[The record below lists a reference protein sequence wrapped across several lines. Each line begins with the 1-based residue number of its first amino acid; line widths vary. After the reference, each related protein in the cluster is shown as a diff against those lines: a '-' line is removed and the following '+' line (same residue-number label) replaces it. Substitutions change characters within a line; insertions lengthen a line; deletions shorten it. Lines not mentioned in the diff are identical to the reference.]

1 MATPGDVFGFLFLE
15 GAVVGTQW
23 MEAAEG
29 PAVPKIT
36 PPAPSAKNYPVS
48 KVSSAQVEK
57 P

>member
-1 MATPGDVFGFLFLE
+1 MATPGDVFGCLLLE

-23 MEAAEG
+23 MEAAES